1 MSISFYIA
9 RRYLFSKKR
18 LGVINIIS
26 AIAVGGIALATM
38 AMVCT
43 LSVFNGFHD
52 LLGSLYSHIDP
63 QILVQPVRGKY
74 FSTDDAVVERLRQ
87 HPAVAATAEVV
98 SDEAL
103 ILFQGHPLVVQI
115 KGVDDQYQRVTAI
128 DSVLYGQGTFCL
140 ENAGLCYGIPGIGL
154 AQQMGGPDY
163 GTLQVCAPRGGERIN
178 LANPIESFSV
188 EDLQSAGLVFSVSQR
203 KYDDHLIL
211 TSIDFARRLFE
222 KEGLATALEV
232 RLRPE
237 ADEAEAKAALRQIAG
252 ERFTVKDRLEQQDD
266 IFSIMSIEKLIAY
279 IFLTFIVLVAC
290 FNIISA
296 LSMLIIEK
304 QADIR
309 TLRYMGMSDNA
320 LRRVF
325 LAEGRMISLLGAVV
339 GIVVGVGLCLLQ
351 QHFGLIQL
359 GSTGSFII
367 DTYPV
372 SVHLVDI
379 LVVFAT
385 VIFVG
390 YLAVWYPVSYI
401 LRSQREAD

>member
-87 HPAVAATAEVV
+87 HPAVAAAAEVV

-115 KGVDDQYQRVTAI
+115 KGVDDHYQRVTAI

-237 ADEAEAKAALRQIAG
+237 ADEAEVKAALRQIAG

-367 DTYPV
+367 DAYPV

>member
-87 HPAVAATAEVV
+87 HPAVAAAAEVV

-351 QHFGLIQL
+351 QHLGLIQL

-367 DTYPV
+367 DAYPV

>member
-87 HPAVAATAEVV
+87 HPAVAAAAEVV

-367 DTYPV
+367 DAYPV